1 MRSLKTYLV
10 AALAFASLSATAQTK
25 KVVDRVDQRTVQELD
40 HQDVTTKFKS
50 HAFITLQ
57 GGAQYTLGEAKF
69 KDLISP
75 LPVQS
80 LVRCPYSGQWMAEQ
94 GWLEQLCPASL
105 HLHLQVELCG
115 SRPRLDVRH
124 D

>member
-50 HAFITLQ
+50 HFSERTAWYRL
-57 GGAQYTLGEAKF
+57 
-69 KDLISP
+69 S
-75 LPVQS
+75 VQS
-80 LVRCPYSGQWMAEQ
+80 LVCCPYSGQWMAE
-94 GWLEQLCPASL
+94 
-105 HLHLQVELCG
+105 
-115 SRPRLDVRH
+115 
-124 D
+124 

>member
-50 HAFITLQ
+50 LTR
-57 GGAQYTLGEAKF
+57 T
-69 KDLISP
+69 
-75 LPVQS
+75 
-80 LVRCPYSGQWMAEQ
+80 
-94 GWLEQLCPASL
+94 
-105 HLHLQVELCG
+105 
-115 SRPRLDVRH
+115 
-124 D
+124 

>member
-50 HAFITLQ
+50 
-57 GGAQYTLGEAKF
+57 
-69 KDLISP
+69 
-75 LPVQS
+75 
-80 LVRCPYSGQWMAEQ
+80 LVCCPYSGQWMAE
-94 GWLEQLCPASL
+94 
-105 HLHLQVELCG
+105 
-115 SRPRLDVRH
+115 
-124 D
+124 

>member
-50 HAFITLQ
+50 LRP
-57 GGAQYTLGEAKF
+57 
-69 KDLISP
+69 S
-75 LPVQS
+75 
-80 LVRCPYSGQWMAEQ
+80 
-94 GWLEQLCPASL
+94 
-105 HLHLQVELCG
+105 
-115 SRPRLDVRH
+115 SRT
-124 D
+124 

>member
-50 HAFITLQ
+50 
-57 GGAQYTLGEAKF
+57 
-69 KDLISP
+69 
-75 LPVQS
+75 PVRPS
-80 LVRCPYSGQWMAEQ
+80 
-94 GWLEQLCPASL
+94 
-105 HLHLQVELCG
+105 
-115 SRPRLDVRH
+115 SRT
-124 D
+124 

>member
-50 HAFITLQ
+50 RTYSLVSVISSI
-57 GGAQYTLGEAKF
+57 LG
-69 KDLISP
+69 L
-75 LPVQS
+75 LPVFRAMDGRVRVAGTVMPSIPS
-80 LVRCPYSGQWMAEQ
+80 LTLTSGTT
-94 GWLEQLCPASL
+94 WLQALT
-105 HLHLQVELCG
+105 
-115 SRPRLDVRH
+115 
-124 D
+124 